1 MLGEG
6 SSRHVQY
13 FCFVFVLFVTV
24 SVDDGTEE
32 DDSDSHIM
40 VWTLPES
47 GNISVSVSVPPSL
60 QIISPSHSLQPPSTS
75 SSSLELGATPG
86 SGLALDSQS
95 DSDSDTE
102 TEQAW
107 SQDVE
112 EMLNNPPPEKFQSFN
127 LSREPSLSSWVVSD
141 TNLVRPSVSPIL
153 ESLDILRSE
162 QPRSSPPQR
171 AIEPMEDFT
180 GHFPAED
187 SSSVLT

>member
-1 MLGEG
+1 M
-6 SSRHVQY
+6 
-13 FCFVFVLFVTV
+13 TV

-47 GNISVSVSVPPSL
+47 GNISVSVPPSL

-162 QPRSSPPQR
+162 QPRSSPPHQ
-171 AIEPMEDFT
+171 ASEPMEDFT

>member
-1 MLGEG
+1 MWEKD
-6 SSRHVQY
+6 RHVTPVFL
-13 FCFVFVLFVTV
+13 FCFVLFVTV

-47 GNISVSVSVPPSL
+47 GNIPVSLPPL

-86 SGLALDSQS
+86 SGLAMDSQS

-107 SQDVE
+107 SHAVE
-112 EMLNNPPPEKFQSFN
+112 EMLNNPPPAKFESFN

-141 TNLVRPSVSPIL
+141 NNIVRSSVSPIL

-162 QPRSSPPQR
+162 QPSSSPPQLGS
-171 AIEPMEDFT
+171 EPMEDFT

>member
-1 MLGEG
+1 M
-6 SSRHVQY
+6 
-13 FCFVFVLFVTV
+13 TV
-24 SVDDGTEE
+24 SVEDGTEE

-47 GNISVSVSVPPSL
+47 GNIPVSVPPI
-60 QIISPSHSLQPPSTS
+60 QILSPLPPHSSPSHSLQPPSTS

-107 SQDVE
+107 SRDVE
-112 EMLNNPPPEKFQSFN
+112 EMLNNPPPEKFESFN

-141 TNLVRPSVSPIL
+141 TSPVRPSVSPIL
-153 ESLDILRSE
+153 ESLDLLRSE
-162 QPRSSPPQR
+162 QPRPS
-171 AIEPMEDFT
+171 EPMEDFT
-180 GHFPAED
+180 GHFSAED
-187 SSSVLT
+187 S